1 MIATQPFGRTGHLS
15 TRTIFGAAA
24 LGGVTQGEAD
34 ATLETLLSY
43 GVNHIDTAAS
53 YGHAEE
59 RIGPWMDN
67 HRADFFLATKT
78 GERTYQAAKE
88 SIHRSLER
96 MRVSQIDL
104 IQLHCLVET
113 AEWDTAMGEDG
124 ALRALIE
131 ARDEKLVRFLGVTGH
146 GLGVAKM
153 HLRSLERF
161 DFDTV
166 LLPWNYGLSQD
177 AQYSA
182 DFREL
187 EEVCRA
193 RNVAIQTIKAVL
205 RRPWGDND
213 RDRATWYQPLEEQ
226 DDIDRAMHWVL
237 AHEGLFLN
245 TVGDIG
251 VLPSVLDAANRFTQ
265 EVEVTDEDMNTM
277 LQKSDM
283 APLFV

>member
-1 MIATQPFGRTGHLS
+1 MIEILPFGRTGHLS

-24 LGGVTQGEAD
+24 LGGVTQDEAD
-34 ATLETLLSY
+34 ATLETLLAY

-59 RIGPWMDN
+59 RIGPWMAN

-78 GERTYQAAKE
+78 GERTYEAARA

-104 IQLHCLVET
+104 IQLHCLIDD
-113 AEWDTAMGEDG
+113 AEWDLTMGENG
-124 ALRALIE
+124 ALRALVE
-131 ARDEKLVRFLGVTGH
+131 ARDEKLGRFLGVTGH
-146 GLGVAKM
+146 GVGVARM
-153 HLRSLERF
+153 HLKSLQRF

-166 LLPWNYGLSQD
+166 LLPWNYTMSQN
-177 AQYSA
+177 AEYSA

-187 EEVCRA
+187 QAVCQA
-193 RNVAIQTIKAVL
+193 RGVAMQTIKAVS
-205 RRPWGDND
+205 RRPWGDNE

-226 DDIDRAMHWVL
+226 GDIDLSVHWLL
-237 AHEGLFLN
+237 AHGGLFLN

-251 VLPSVLDAANRFTQ
+251 VLPRVLDAASRFTGGIA
-265 EVEVTDEDMNTM
+265 DEEMNAL

-283 APLFV
+283 IPLFV